1 MCSISSNYSNNNNNN
16 NNNSSNSNSNN
27 NSNSLMSTTVKE
39 ERTARSGSLMLPKRM
54 MNGAS
59 NAGLGTMDGGVY
71 GHMRSLKG
79 HRVEDQQQQ
88 YDSVTGRRIAAP
100 GHQPSTN
107 IEEEPQNNSRSINEK
122 GASVMNGSSKSPFVG
137 DDRYLIDMI
146 ERDIIHRQL
155 GVKFEGEYLSEGAS
169 IANGAL

>member
-1 MCSISSNYSNNNNNN
+1 MCSISSNYSNNNNSN
-16 NNNSSNSNSNN
+16 NNNSNSN

-88 YDSVTGRRIAAP
+88 YDSDTGRRIAASRN
-100 GHQPSTN
+100 QPQTN

-122 GASVMNGSSKSPFVG
+122 GGGMNGASKSPFVG

>member
-1 MCSISSNYSNNNNNN
+1 
-16 NNNSSNSNSNN
+16 
-27 NSNSLMSTTVKE
+27 MSTTVKE

-88 YDSVTGRRIAAP
+88 YDSDTGRRIAAP
-100 GHQPSTN
+100 GHQPQTN
-107 IEEEPQNNSRSINEK
+107 IEEQQNNSRSINEK
-122 GASVMNGSSKSPFVG
+122 GGGMNGVMNGSSKSPFVG